1 MAQPYLALS
10 DLTFSWPDGDPVFDG
25 LDAAFGSGTT
35 GLVGLNGAG
44 KSTLLRLI
52 AGELAPDRG
61 SVTVHGSLAYLR
73 QDLALDP
80 NRRVD
85 AILGIESARKA
96 LHRIESGAGTDED
109 FAVAAGH
116 WDIEERAVATL
127 DRLGLAHIAPSTEAL
142 GRTVGTLS
150 GGETMLLGLT
160 AALLVDPQV
169 LLLDEPTNNLDL
181 AAKARLYTAVGQ
193 FPGTAIVVSHDREM
207 LERMDSIAELRRGE
221 VRMFGGNFSA
231 YRATVDAEQEAA
243 RAAVRDA
250 RSDVR
255 KQGRELVEAQTK
267 IARRVRYGKKM
278 EGSVPRILAG
288 ERKRQAQ
295 VSAGKLRGSHI
306 DKLEEARQTLTEAEE
321 LIRDDREIRI
331 DLPDTAVHP
340 GQQVIELEDVTL
352 ACGPTVS
359 LTVSGPER
367 IALVGRNGIGKTTL
381 LRAIADAGPRV
392 PWRSLPQ
399 RLDIFDGDRTVAQNV
414 ADAAP
419 HATPEQIRARLARFL
434 FRGDA
439 ADTRASALSGGEQLR
454 AALAMILL
462 AEPAPRLLMLDEPTN
477 NLDLPSL
484 AHLTSALAEFR
495 GALVVASHDLP
506 FLREFGATR
515 WLELTEDGL
524 HEVDPR

>member
-25 LDAAFGSGTT
+25 LDAVFGSGTT

-52 AGELAPDRG
+52 AGELTPDRG

-109 FAVAAGH
+109 FAVAAGY

-127 DRLGLAHIAPSTEAL
+127 DRLGLAHIAPSTDAL

-160 AALLVDPQV
+160 AALLGEPQV

-181 AAKARLYTAVGQ
+181 SAKARLYAAVGQ
-193 FPGTAIVVSHDREM
+193 FPGTAVVVSHDREM

-231 YRATVDAEQEAA
+231 YRAVVDAEQEAA

-306 DKLEEARQTLTEAEE
+306 DKLEEAKQTLTEAEE
-321 LIRDDREIRI
+321 LIREDREIRI

-392 PWRSLPQ
+392 PWRALPQ
-399 RLDIFDGDRTVAQNV
+399 RLDIFDGDLTVAQNV

-462 AEPAPRLLMLDEPTN
+462 AEPPPRLLMLDEPTN

-506 FLREFGATR
+506 FLREIGATR